1 MDRKQRVLLM
11 IEVRKAI
18 KALIE
23 SAFDEID
30 EEIEKNT
37 FQGRDYKIIKSSK
50 VRLSIKSLRSS
61 FIKRVEHIGKG
72 YESE

>member
-37 FQGRDYKIIKSSK
+37 FQGRDYKIVKSSK

>member
-37 FQGRDYKIIKSSK
+37 FQGRDYKIVKSSK

-61 FIKRVEHIGKG
+61 FTKRVEHIGKG

>member
-18 KALIE
+18 KGLLE

-37 FQGRDYKIIKSSK
+37 FQGKDYKIVKSSK
-50 VRLSIKSLRSS
+50 VRLSIKALRSS
-61 FIKRVEHIGKG
+61 FLQRVEHIGKG